1 MILSIFLDILLPIF
15 VMVALGAW
23 LRWKF
28 SVDLATLTK
37 LNIYLFVPAFVF
49 DKVANSKLP
58 WADMGG
64 VVMMTL
70 IQVILLGVIV
80 WGIGRTLRISRK
92 TLCAVALAVMFYNS
106 GNLGLPLAQLAYPS
120 TPGAV
125 YPASKDGGAVQAFV
139 VLVQNVLTFTLGLG
153 IAAAAHR
160 ASMAQVFIR
169 ILRLPVLYVLAA
181 ALTARIWLDG
191 APARHLPALIA
202 RPTEFLS
209 AGLVPVA
216 LVTLGAQ
223 LAVHP
228 RWPRWKPVSL
238 VVFLRLIFAPVQM
251 VLLLWGFHTIGWRAL
266 DLWPWPAELLIL
278 TAAVPTAVNTLL
290 LTLELDG
297 DATLAADCVFWTTIC
312 SCITISGWL
321 LAIRLFRPP

>member
-1 MILSIFLDILLPIF
+1 MILSILLNILLPIL
-15 VMVALGAW
+15 VMAGLGAW

-28 SVDLATLTK
+28 AVDLATLTK

-49 DKVANSKLP
+49 DKVANSRLP

-64 VVMMTL
+64 VVLVTL
-70 IQVILLGVIV
+70 IQVTTLGVIV
-80 WGIGRTLRISRK
+80 WGIGRLFHVDRK

-106 GNLGLPLAQLAYPS
+106 GNFGLPLAQLAYPGGGAG
-120 TPGAV
+120 PGAV
-125 YPASKDGGAVQAFV
+125 KDGGAVQAFV
-139 VLVQNVLTFTLGLG
+139 VMVQNVLTFTLGLG
-153 IAAAAHR
+153 IAASAHGAGIGR
-160 ASMAQVFIR
+160 VLVR

-181 ALTARIWLDG
+181 ALAARWWLDA
-191 APARHLPALIA
+191 APGRALPTVIA
-202 RPTEFLS
+202 KPTEFLS

-223 LAVHP
+223 LAVRP
-228 RWPRWKPVSL
+228 RWPRWKPVAL
-238 VVFLRLIFAPVQM
+238 VLFLRLILGPAQM
-251 VLLLWGFHTIGWRAL
+251 AALLWGFHRIGRRAL

-297 DATLAADCVFWTTIC
+297 DATLAADCVFWTTVF
-312 SCITISGWL
+312 SCLTITGWIVVL
-321 LAIRLFRPP
+321 RVMMPS